1 MKPGRRF
8 DFRQPGQYQRLLLYS
23 FVGSFLVAVLSALLF
38 EPVRRYL
45 TLPLEFIAW
54 LIKSLYLLIPR
65 QIFWV
70 IFLVLAYW
78 IAINSLQS
86 RAKDPSNENVP
97 LPELYGEPKIA
108 RLARYV
114 AQSYR
119 PFFRHRLNHTL
130 TEISLQVVAY
140 RMQITPQQARS
151 LLSKNRIDLHPEFLE
166 YFKEGLPPWPL
177 QPSRPENF
185 LARWKL
191 GRQAQAKAIEEAEK
205 ALDFLEQYLEVPR
218 EY

>member
-1 MKPGRRF
+1 MRPGRRF
-8 DFRQPGQYQRLLLYS
+8 DFRQAGQYQRLLIYS
-23 FVGSFLVAVLSALLF
+23 FVGTFLVAMLAALLF

-45 TLPLEFIAW
+45 TLPLEFVAW
-54 LIKSLYLLIPR
+54 LFKSLYLLIPR
-65 QIFWV
+65 QIMWV

-78 IAINSLQS
+78 VAFSSLQS
-86 RAKDPSNENVP
+86 RAKDPTHENIP

-114 AQSYR
+114 ALSHR
-119 PFFRHRLNHTL
+119 PFFRHRLKHTL
-130 TEISLQVVAY
+130 TEISLQVLAF

-151 LLSKNRIDLHPEFLE
+151 LLSKNRVDLHPEFLE

-177 QPSRPENF
+177 QTSRPENF

-205 ALDFLEQYLEVPR
+205 ALDFLEEYLEVPR
-218 EY
+218 EH

>member
-1 MKPGRRF
+1 
-8 DFRQPGQYQRLLLYS
+8 
-23 FVGSFLVAVLSALLF
+23 
-38 EPVRRYL
+38 
-45 TLPLEFIAW
+45 
-54 LIKSLYLLIPR
+54 
-65 QIFWV
+65 
-70 IFLVLAYW
+70 
-78 IAINSLQS
+78 
-86 RAKDPSNENVP
+86 
-97 LPELYGEPKIA
+97 
-108 RLARYV
+108 
-114 AQSYR
+114 
-119 PFFRHRLNHTL
+119 
-130 TEISLQVVAY
+130 LQVVAY